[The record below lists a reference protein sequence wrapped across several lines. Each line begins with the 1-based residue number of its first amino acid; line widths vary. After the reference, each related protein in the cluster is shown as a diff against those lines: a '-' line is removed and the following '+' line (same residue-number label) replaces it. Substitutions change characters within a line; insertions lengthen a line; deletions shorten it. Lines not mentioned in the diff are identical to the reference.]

1 MFNRRSAARQQIA
14 AAGVESFS
22 QEKRISIVRYVY
34 GITSAL
40 LVGGTALALVTQ
52 SPVGAQVA
60 QNESSEIAKVVPRS
74 GAPESFADLV
84 EQLQPAVVNIST
96 KQEVTLGVRLNP
108 FAGTREPITQEQQG
122 GGSGFLI
129 SADGYIVTNNHVI
142 SGGPRGEAVNEVTV
156 TLTNRKEYKA
166 KIVGRDV
173 ASDLALLKIDA
184 SGLPFVKFADS
195 SRARVGDWVVAI
207 GNPLGLGSTVTAGI
221 ISAVQRS
228 LGTRDGNAAYDRY
241 IQTDTAINRGNS
253 GGPLFDLQGNVVGI
267 NNMLISP
274 VGANIGVNFA
284 IPAEAAIPVID
295 ALKAGQAV
303 ERGYLGIGIVPVDED
318 LASALGLAKDR
329 GEFVQRVEPD
339 GPAKAGLKR
348 GDVVTK
354 VNGKD
359 VTPQQTLSYI
369 VANTKP
375 GMRIP
380 LEVIRDGK
388 TMTLNSVVGTRPPE
402 EQLTGTN
409 FDPEDEQAMPDDP
422 KGSADTTIQNELGL
436 AVQALTSEIVRSI
449 GIDPG
454 TRGLVIAAVSNNSDA
469 GRKGLRRGDVI
480 TGANGVPVTSSE
492 ALAKVVTDARKAG
505 REAILLDILRRGQ
518 PVTSVAIR
526 VKK

>member
-1 MFNRRSAARQQIA
+1 M
-14 AAGVESFS
+14 
-22 QEKRISIVRYVY
+22 RYVY

-129 SADGYIVTNNHVI
+129 STDGYIVTNNHVV

-156 TLTNRKEYKA
+156 TLTNRREYKA
-166 KIVGRDV
+166 KIVGRDA

-184 SGLPFVKFADS
+184 TGLPFVKFADS
-195 SRARVGDWVVAI
+195 STARVGDWVVAI

-221 ISAVQRS
+221 ISAVQRN
-228 LGTRDGNAAYDRY
+228 LGQGGAYDRY

-284 IPAEAAIPVID
+284 IPADAAIPVIN
-295 ALKAGQAV
+295 ALRAGETVQ
-303 ERGYLGIGIVPVDED
+303 RGYLGIGIAPVDED
-318 LASALGLAKDR
+318 LAAALGLPKDR

-339 GPAKAGLKR
+339 GAAAKAGLKR

-375 GMRIP
+375 GTRIP

-388 TMTLNSVVGTRPPE
+388 ALTLNAVVGTRPPE
-402 EQLTGTN
+402 EQLAGSN
-409 FDPEDEQAMPDDP
+409 FDPEDEQAMPEDP
-422 KGSADTTIQNELGL
+422 TGAADKTLQTELGL
-436 AVQALTSEIVRSI
+436 SVQVVTPEIARAVGVDAATK
-449 GIDPG
+449 
-454 TRGLVIAAVSNNSDA
+454 GLVIGAASANSDA

-480 TGANGVPVTSSE
+480 LSANRTPVTSSE
-492 ALAKVVTDARKAG
+492 ALAKVVADAKAAG
-505 REAILLDILRRGQ
+505 RDAVLLEILRRGG
-518 PVTSVAIR
+518 PSAFIAIR
-526 VKK
+526 VKR

>member
-1 MFNRRSAARQQIA
+1 M
-14 AAGVESFS
+14 
-22 QEKRISIVRYVY
+22 RYVY

-40 LVGGTALALVTQ
+40 LAGGTALALVTQ

-60 QNESSEIAKVVPRS
+60 QNESSEIAKVLPRS

-166 KIVGRDV
+166 KIIGRDA

-184 SGLPFVKFADS
+184 GGLPFVKFADS
-195 SRARVGDWVVAI
+195 STARVGDWVVAI

-221 ISAVQRS
+221 ISAVQRN
-228 LGTRDGNAAYDRY
+228 LGQGGAYDRY

-284 IPAEAAIPVID
+284 IPADAAIPVIN
-295 ALKAGQAV
+295 ALRAGEPVQ
-303 ERGYLGIGIVPVDED
+303 RGYLGIGIAPVDED
-318 LASALGLAKDR
+318 VAAALGLPKNR

-339 GPAKAGLKR
+339 GAAAKAGLKR

-375 GMRIP
+375 GTRIP
-380 LEVIRDGK
+380 LEVVRDGK
-388 TMTLNSVVGTRPPE
+388 TITLNAVVGTRPPE
-402 EQLTGTN
+402 EQLAGAN

-422 KGSADTTIQNELGL
+422 KGSADTTIQSELGL
-436 AVQALTSEIVRSI
+436 AVQMLTPDIARSV
-449 GIDPG
+449 GVDSD
-454 TRGLVIAAVSNNSDA
+454 TKGLVIGAVSSNSDA

-480 TGANGVPVTSSE
+480 LSANRAPVTSSE
-492 ALAKVVTDARKAG
+492 ALAKVVTDAKKAG
-505 REAILLDILRRGQ
+505 RDAVLLEILRRGG
-518 PVTSVAIR
+518 PSAFIAIR

>member
-1 MFNRRSAARQQIA
+1 M
-14 AAGVESFS
+14 
-22 QEKRISIVRYVY
+22 RYVY

-60 QNESSEIAKVVPRS
+60 QNEKSEIAKVVPRS

-129 SADGYIVTNNHVI
+129 STDGYIVTNNHVI
-142 SGGPRGEAVNEVTV
+142 SGGPRGEAVNQVTV
-156 TLTNRKEYKA
+156 TLTNQKEYRA
-166 KIVGRDV
+166 TIVGRDA

-184 SGLPFVKFADS
+184 KGLPFVKFADS
-195 SRARVGDWVVAI
+195 STARVGDWVVAI

-221 ISAVQRS
+221 ISAVQRN
-228 LGTRDGNAAYDRY
+228 LGQGGAYDRY

-284 IPAEAAIPVID
+284 IPADAAIPVIE
-295 ALKAGQAV
+295 ALRSGEKIQ
-303 ERGYLGIGIVPVDED
+303 RGYLGIGIAPVDED
-318 LASALGLAKDR
+318 LAAALGLAKDR
-329 GEFVQRVEPD
+329 GEFVQRVED
-339 GPAKAGLKR
+339 NQAAAKAGLKR

-369 VANTKP
+369 VSNTKP
-375 GMRIP
+375 GSRIP

-388 TMTLNSVVGTRPPE
+388 TMTLYAVVGTRPPE
-402 EQLTGTN
+402 EELAGNN
-409 FDPEDEQAMPDDP
+409 FDPEEEQTMPEDP
-422 KGSADTTIQNELGL
+422 TGAADKILQDELGL
-436 AVQALTSEIVRSI
+436 VVQPLTSDIARSI
-449 GIDPG
+449 GVDAG
-454 TRGLVIAAVSNNSDA
+454 AKGLVIGAAVASSDA

-480 TGANGVPVTSSE
+480 LSANRTPVTSSD
-492 ALAKVVTDARKAG
+492 ALAKIVADAKKAG
-505 REAILLDILRRGQ
+505 RDAVLLEILRRGG
-518 PVTSVAIR
+518 PSAFIAVR

>member
-1 MFNRRSAARQQIA
+1 M
-14 AAGVESFS
+14 
-22 QEKRISIVRYVY
+22 RYVY

-40 LVGGTALALVTQ
+40 LAGGTALALVTQ

-60 QNESSEIAKVVPRS
+60 QNEKSEIAKVVPRS

-142 SGGPRGEAVNEVTV
+142 SGGPRGEKEVDQVTV
-156 TLTNRKEYKA
+156 TLTNQKEYKA
-166 KIVGRDV
+166 TIVGRDV

-184 SGLPFVKFADS
+184 AGLPFVKFADS
-195 SRARVGDWVVAI
+195 SKARVGDWVVAI

-221 ISAVQRS
+221 ISAVQRNI
-228 LGTRDGNAAYDRY
+228 GQGGAYDRY

-284 IPAEAAIPVID
+284 IPADAAIPVINSLRSG
-295 ALKAGQAV
+295 AKI
-303 ERGYLGIGIVPVDED
+303 ERGYLGIGIAPVDED
-318 LASALGLAKDR
+318 LAAALGLPKDR
-329 GEFVQRVEPD
+329 GEFIQRVEPAQA
-339 GPAKAGLKR
+339 GEKAGLKR

-354 VNGKD
+354 VNGKE
-359 VTPQQTLSYI
+359 VTPQQPLSYI
-369 VANTKP
+369 VSNTKP
-375 GMRIP
+375 GTRIP
-380 LEVIRDGK
+380 LEIIRDGK
-388 TMTLNSVVGTRPPE
+388 AMTIQALVGTRPPE
-402 EQLTGTN
+402 DQLAGTN
-409 FDPEDEQAMPDDP
+409 FDPEEEQAVPEDP
-422 KGSADTTIQNELGL
+422 TGAADKAIQEELGL
-436 AVQALTSEIVRSI
+436 SVQVVTPDIARAVGVDA
-449 GIDPG
+449 G
-454 TRGLVIAAVSNNSDA
+454 TKGLVVGAASANRDA

-480 TGANGVPVTSSE
+480 VSVNRTPVATSE
-492 ALAKVVTDARKAG
+492 ALAKAVADAKKAG
-505 REAILLDILRRGQ
+505 RDAVLLEILRRGG
-518 PVTSVAIR
+518 PSGFVAIR
-526 VKK
+526 VK

>member
-1 MFNRRSAARQQIA
+1 M
-14 AAGVESFS
+14 
-22 QEKRISIVRYVY
+22 RYVY

-40 LVGGTALALVTQ
+40 LAGGTALALVTQ

-60 QNESSEIAKVVPRS
+60 QNEKSEIAKAVPRA

-142 SGGPRGEAVNEVTV
+142 AGGPRGEQTVDQVTV
-156 TLTNRKEYKA
+156 TLTNQKEYTA
-166 KIVGRDV
+166 KIIGRDA

-184 SGLPFVKFADS
+184 TGMPFVKFADGS
-195 SRARVGDWVVAI
+195 PARVGDWVVAI

-228 LGTRDGNAAYDRY
+228 VNQGGAYDRY

-284 IPAEAAIPVID
+284 IPADAAIPVIN
-295 ALKAGQAV
+295 ALRAGEKVQ
-303 ERGYLGIGIVPVDED
+303 RGYLGIGIAPVDED
-318 LASALGLAKDR
+318 LAAALGLPKDR
-329 GEFVQRVEPD
+329 GEFIQRVEPAQA
-339 GPAKAGLKR
+339 GEKAGLKR

-369 VANTKP
+369 VSNTKP
-375 GMRIP
+375 GTRIP
-380 LEVIRDGK
+380 LEIIRDGK
-388 TMTLNSVVGTRPPE
+388 PMTLNVLVGTRPPE
-402 EQLTGTN
+402 EELAGSN
-409 FDPEDEQAMPDDP
+409 FDPEAEQTEPEDP
-422 KGSADTTIQNELGL
+422 SGAADKAIQEELGL
-436 AVQALTSEIVRSI
+436 AVQVVTPDIARAV
-449 GIDPG
+449 GVDAG
-454 TRGLVIAAVSNNSDA
+454 TKGLVIGAASANSDA

-480 TGANGVPVTSSE
+480 LSVNRTPVTTAE
-492 ALAKVVTDARKAG
+492 ALAKAVADAKKAG
-505 REAILLDILRRGQ
+505 RDAVLLEILRRGLPSQ
-518 PVTSVAIR
+518 FIAIR
-526 VKK
+526 VK

>member
-1 MFNRRSAARQQIA
+1 M
-14 AAGVESFS
+14 
-22 QEKRISIVRYVY
+22 RYVY

-60 QNESSEIAKVVPRS
+60 QNEKSEIAKVVPRS

-142 SGGPRGEAVNEVTV
+142 SGGPRGEAVNQVTV
-156 TLTNRKEYKA
+156 TLTNQKEYRA
-166 KIVGRDV
+166 TIVGRDV

-184 SGLPFVKFADS
+184 TGLPFVKFADS
-195 SRARVGDWVVAI
+195 STARVGDWVVAI

-221 ISAVQRS
+221 ISAVQRN
-228 LGTRDGNAAYDRY
+228 LGQGGAYDRY

-284 IPAEAAIPVID
+284 IPADAAIPVIESLRSG
-295 ALKAGQAV
+295 AKI
-303 ERGYLGIGIVPVDED
+303 ERGYLGIGIAPVDED
-318 LASALGLAKDR
+318 LAAALGLAKDR
-329 GEFVQRVEPD
+329 GEFVQRVEPAQA
-339 GPAKAGLKR
+339 GEKAGLKR

-369 VANTKP
+369 VSNTKP
-375 GMRIP
+375 GTRIP
-380 LEVIRDGK
+380 LEVMRDGK
-388 TMTLNSVVGTRPPE
+388 AITLYAVVGTRPPE
-402 EQLTGTN
+402 EELAGNN
-409 FDPEDEQAMPDDP
+409 FDPEEEQTMPEDP
-422 KGSADTTIQNELGL
+422 TGTADKVVQDELGL
-436 AVQALTSEIVRSI
+436 AVQPLTSDIARSI
-449 GIDPG
+449 GVDAG
-454 TRGLVIAAVSNNSDA
+454 SKGLVIGAASASSDA

-480 TGANGVPVTSSE
+480 LSANRTPVTSSD
-492 ALAKVVTDARKAG
+492 ALAKIVTDAKKAG
-505 REAILLDILRRGQ
+505 RDAVLLEILRRGG
-518 PVTSVAIR
+518 PSAFIAVR

>member
-1 MFNRRSAARQQIA
+1 M
-14 AAGVESFS
+14 
-22 QEKRISIVRYVY
+22 RYVY

-40 LVGGTALALVTQ
+40 LAGGTALALVTQ

-84 EQLQPAVVNIST
+84 DQLQPAVVNIST

-129 SADGYIVTNNHVI
+129 STDGYIVTNNHVI

-156 TLTNRKEYKA
+156 TLTNQKEYKA

-173 ASDLALLKIDA
+173 ASDLALLKIEA
-184 SGLPFVKFADS
+184 TGLPFVKFATGSD
-195 SRARVGDWVVAI
+195 ARVGDWVVAI

-221 ISAVQRS
+221 ISAVQRN
-228 LGTRDGNAAYDRY
+228 LGGGGAYDRY

-274 VGANIGVNFA
+274 IGANIGVNFA
-284 IPAEAAIPVID
+284 IPADAAIPVIE
-295 ALKAGQAV
+295 ALRAGQAV
-303 ERGYLGIGIVPVDED
+303 ERGYLGIGITPVDED
-318 LASALGLAKDR
+318 MAAALGLPKDR
-329 GEFVQRVEPD
+329 GERVGRLEP
-339 GPAKAGLKR
+339 GQAGEKAGLKR

-354 VNGKD
+354 VNGKE
-359 VTPQQTLSYI
+359 VTPRQTLSYI

-375 GMRIP
+375 GTRIP
-380 LEVIRDGK
+380 LEIIRDGK
-388 TMTLNSVVGTRPPE
+388 TMTLNAVVGTRPPE
-402 EQLTGTN
+402 DQLAGTA
-409 FDPEDEQAMPDDP
+409 FDPEDEQAVPEDP
-422 KGSADTTIQNELGL
+422 TGAADTAIQNELGL
-436 AVQALTSEIVRSI
+436 SVLPLTPEIARSI
-449 GIDPG
+449 GVDV
-454 TRGLVIAAVSNNSDA
+454 TTKGLVIGAVSANSDA

-480 TGANGVPVTSSE
+480 VSAGNARIPVLTSD
-492 ALAKVVTDARKAG
+492 ALAKVVADTKTAG
-505 REAILLDILRRGQ
+505 RDAVLVEILRRGG
-518 PVTSVAIR
+518 PSGDVALR
-526 VKK
+526 LKK

>member
-1 MFNRRSAARQQIA
+1 
-14 AAGVESFS
+14 
-22 QEKRISIVRYVY
+22 VRYVY

-40 LVGGTALALVTQ
+40 LAGGTALALVTQ

-156 TLTNRKEYKA
+156 ILTNRKEYKA
-166 KIVGRDV
+166 KIVGRDP

-184 SGLPFVKFADS
+184 TGLPFVKFADS

-221 ISAVQRS
+221 ISALQRN
-228 LGTRDGNAAYDRY
+228 LGQGGAYDRY

-284 IPAEAAIPVID
+284 IPADAAIPVIN
-295 ALKAGQAV
+295 ALRAGETVQ
-303 ERGYLGIGIVPVDED
+303 RGYLGIGIAPVDED
-318 LASALGLAKDR
+318 LAAALGLPKNR

-339 GPAKAGLKR
+339 GAAEKAGLKR
-348 GDVVTK
+348 GDVVIA

-375 GMRIP
+375 GTRIP

-388 TMTLNSVVGTRPPE
+388 TMTLQAVVGTRPPE
-402 EQLTGTN
+402 EQLAGAN

-436 AVQALTSEIVRSI
+436 AVQALTSDIARSV
-449 GIDPG
+449 GVDSG
-454 TRGLVIAAVSNNSDA
+454 TKGLVIGAASANSDA

-480 TGANGVPVTSSE
+480 VSANRTPVTSSE
-492 ALAKVVTDARKAG
+492 ALAKVVTDAKKAG
-505 REAILLDILRRGQ
+505 RDAVLLEILRRGG
-518 PVTSVAIR
+518 PSAFIAVRI
-526 VKK
+526 KK

>member
-1 MFNRRSAARQQIA
+1 M
-14 AAGVESFS
+14 
-22 QEKRISIVRYVY
+22 RYVY

-60 QNESSEIAKVVPRS
+60 QNEKSEIAKVVPRS

-129 SADGYIVTNNHVI
+129 STDGYIVTNNHVI
-142 SGGPRGEAVNEVTV
+142 SGGPRGEAVNQVTV
-156 TLTNRKEYKA
+156 TLTNQKEYRA
-166 KIVGRDV
+166 TIVGRDA

-184 SGLPFVKFADS
+184 KGLPFVKFADS
-195 SRARVGDWVVAI
+195 STARVGDWVVAI

-221 ISAVQRS
+221 ISAVQRN
-228 LGTRDGNAAYDRY
+228 LGQGGAYDRY

-284 IPAEAAIPVID
+284 IPADAAIPVIE
-295 ALKAGQAV
+295 ALRSGEKIQ
-303 ERGYLGIGIVPVDED
+303 RGYLGIGIAPVDED
-318 LASALGLAKDR
+318 LAAALGLAKDR
-329 GEFVQRVEPD
+329 GEFVQRVED
-339 GPAKAGLKR
+339 NQAAAKAGLKR

-369 VANTKP
+369 VSNTKP
-375 GMRIP
+375 GSRIP

-388 TMTLNSVVGTRPPE
+388 TMTLYAVVGTRPPE
-402 EQLTGTN
+402 EELAGNN
-409 FDPEDEQAMPDDP
+409 FDPEEEQTMPEDP
-422 KGSADTTIQNELGL
+422 TGAADKILQDELGL
-436 AVQALTSEIVRSI
+436 VVQPLTSDIARSI
-449 GIDPG
+449 GVDAG
-454 TRGLVIAAVSNNSDA
+454 AKGLVIGAAVASSDA

-480 TGANGVPVTSSE
+480 LSANRTPVTSSD
-492 ALAKVVTDARKAG
+492 ALAKIVTDAKKAG
-505 REAILLDILRRGQ
+505 RDAVLLEILRRGG
-518 PVTSVAIR
+518 PSAFIAVR

>member
-1 MFNRRSAARQQIA
+1 M
-14 AAGVESFS
+14 
-22 QEKRISIVRYVY
+22 RYVY

-60 QNESSEIAKVVPRS
+60 QNEKSEFAKSVPRA

-129 SADGYIVTNNHVI
+129 STDGYIVTNNHVI
-142 SGGPRGEAVNEVTV
+142 SGGPRGEAVNQVTV
-156 TLTNRKEYKA
+156 TLTNQKEYRA
-166 KIVGRDV
+166 TIVGRDA

-184 SGLPFVKFADS
+184 TGLPFVKFADS
-195 SRARVGDWVVAI
+195 SSARVGDWVVAI

-221 ISAVQRS
+221 ISAVQRN
-228 LGTRDGNAAYDRY
+228 LGQGGAYDRY

-284 IPAEAAIPVID
+284 IPADAAIPVID
-295 ALKAGQAV
+295 SLRSGEKIQ
-303 ERGYLGIGIVPVDED
+303 RGYLGIGIAPVDED
-318 LASALGLAKDR
+318 LAAALGLAKDR
-329 GEFVQRVEPD
+329 GEFVQRVED
-339 GPAKAGLKR
+339 NQAAAKAGLKR

-369 VANTKP
+369 VSNTKP
-375 GMRIP
+375 GTRIP

-388 TMTLNSVVGTRPPE
+388 TMTLYAVVGTRPPE
-402 EQLTGTN
+402 EELAGNN
-409 FDPEDEQAMPDDP
+409 FDPEEEQTMPEDP
-422 KGSADTTIQNELGL
+422 TGAADKILQDELGL
-436 AVQALTSEIVRSI
+436 VVQPLTSDIARSI
-449 GIDPG
+449 GVDAG
-454 TRGLVIAAVSNNSDA
+454 AKGLVIGAASASSDA

-480 TGANGVPVTSSE
+480 LSANRTPVTSSD
-492 ALAKVVTDARKAG
+492 ALAKIVADAKKAG
-505 REAILLDILRRGQ
+505 RDAVLLEILRRGG
-518 PVTSVAIR
+518 PSAFIAVR